1 MPYKN
6 SGGGGLLRNFA
17 LDLISNKTYDIDNRY
32 RPGAGVGAT
41 SIATRRAKLI
51 RATNCSGGVRCGRFF
66 QRIGIKPLGTNT
78 ILDVISQ
85 EEDIVPE
92 PKPPILIPVNPA
104 VPTLYNYS
112 PKLDSSN
119 PLIQF
124 TVVTGQGELDGNYT
138 TQSSSQYQQGS
149 ALYFSAAAAFGQLVN
164 GSFYW
169 HSIGYNEYNSSTGLY
184 NTSFSNPSET
194 TNINGNTV
202 YGAWLQIT
210 LPYSLQLT
218 SYSIGPRTNYLSRAP
233 NTWYI
238 VGRNL
243 DTDPWI
249 IIDSESGQSFSNA
262 IKYYNLPTNNAI
274 FTTYRIVVTAV
285 SVGGDVVNM
294 IMQLYGN
301 KVIYQ

>member
-1 MPYKN
+1 M
-6 SGGGGLLRNFA
+6 
-17 LDLISNKTYDIDNRY
+17 
-32 RPGAGVGAT
+32 
-41 SIATRRAKLI
+41 I

-78 ILDVISQ
+78 ILNVISQ
-85 EEDIVPE
+85 EEDIVPT
-92 PKPPILIPVNPA
+92 PKPPILITVNPA
-104 VPTLYNYS
+104 VPTLYPNYS
-112 PKLDSSN
+112 PIVDSSN

-124 TVVTGQGELDGNYT
+124 TVVNGQGELDGNYT
-138 TQSSSQYQQGS
+138 TQSSSQNEPS
-149 ALYFSAAAAFGQLVN
+149 SNLFFSAAAAFGQPVN
-164 GSFYW
+164 PDIYW
-169 HSIGYNEYNSSTGLY
+169 HSVDSTEYNSSTGLY
-184 NTSFSNPSET
+184 NQGFSNPSET

-210 LPYSLQLT
+210 LPYNLQLT

-238 VGRNL
+238 VGRNS

-285 SVGGDVVNM
+285 YSNCVNM
-294 IMQLYGN
+294 IMQLAGN

>member
-85 EEDIVPE
+85 EEDIVPG
-92 PKPPILIPVNPA
+92 PKPPILITVNPA
-104 VPTLYNYS
+104 VPTLYPNYS
-112 PKLDSSN
+112 PILDSSN

-124 TVVTGQGELDGNYT
+124 TVVNGQGELDGNYT
-138 TQSSSQYQQGS
+138 TQSSSQLGPGS
-149 ALYFSAAAAFGQLVN
+149 NLNWSAAAAFGQIVN
-164 GSFYW
+164 GSIYW
-169 HSIGYNEYNSSTGLY
+169 HSVDSNEYNSSTGLY
-184 NTSFSNPSET
+184 NTSFSPPET

-210 LPYSLQLT
+210 LPYNLQLT
-218 SYSIGPRTNYLSRAP
+218 SYSIGPRNGYNQRAP

-262 IKYYNLPTNNAI
+262 IKDYNLPTNNAI
-274 FTTYRIVVTAV
+274 FTTYRIVVTV
-285 SVGGDVVNM
+285 VYSNCVNM
-294 IMQLYGN
+294 IMQLAGN

>member
-6 SGGGGLLRNFA
+6 SGGGGFLRNFA
-17 LDLISNKTYDIDNRY
+17 IELISNKTYDIDNRY

-51 RATNCSGGVRCGRFF
+51 RATNCSGGFRCGRFF
-66 QRIGIKPLGTNT
+66 QRLTMKPLGTNT

-85 EEDIVPE
+85 EENVVPG
-92 PKPPILIPVNPA
+92 PKPPILITVNPA
-104 VPTLYNYS
+104 VPILLNYS
-112 PKLDSSN
+112 PTLDTSN

-124 TVVTGQGELDGNYT
+124 TVVSDQGELDGNYT
-138 TQSSSQYQQGS
+138 TQSSSQFQRGS
-149 ALYFSAAAAFGQLVN
+149 ALRFTAAAAFGESVN
-164 GSFYW
+164 PSNYW
-169 HSIGYNEYNSSTGLY
+169 HSVDSNEYNSSTGIY
-184 NTSFSNPSET
+184 NTSFSPPET
-194 TNINGNTV
+194 TNINGSNV

-210 LPYSLQLT
+210 LPYNLQLT
-218 SYSIGPRTNYLSRAP
+218 SYSIGPRTNHNIRAP

-249 IIDSESGQSFSNA
+249 IIDSKSGQSFSNV
-262 IKYYNLPTNNAI
+262 IKDYNLPTNTRI
-274 FTTYRIVVTAV
+274 FTTYRIVITAV
-285 SVGGDVVNM
+285 SVGGNCVNM
-294 IMQLYGN
+294 VMQLYGN

>member
-6 SGGGGLLRNFA
+6 SGGGGFLRNFA
-17 LDLISNKTYDIDNRY
+17 LELISNKTYDIDNRY

-66 QRIGIKPLGTNT
+66 QRIGIKPLRTNT

-85 EEDIVPE
+85 EEDIVPT
-92 PKPPILIPVNPA
+92 PKPPILITVNPA
-104 VPTLYNYS
+104 VPILLNYN
-112 PKLDSSN
+112 PTLDSSN

-124 TVVTGQGELDGNYT
+124 TVVNGQGELNGNYT
-138 TQSSSQYQQGS
+138 TQSSSGYNGT
-149 ALYFSAAAAFGQLVN
+149 AGVFPAVAAFGQPVN
-164 GSFYW
+164 NDNYW
-169 HSIGYNEYNSSTGLY
+169 HSVDSNEYNNSTGLY
-184 NTSFSNPSET
+184 NTNFNPPET
-194 TNINGNTV
+194 TTINGSTV

-210 LPYSLQLT
+210 LPYNLQLT
-218 SYSIGPRTNYLSRAP
+218 SYSIGPRTGYNQRAP

-249 IIDSESGQSFSNA
+249 IIDSESGQSFSNNFNN
-262 IKYYNLPTNNAI
+262 YNLPTNNAI

-285 SVGGDVVNM
+285 SNGGNCVNM
-294 IMQLYGN
+294 VMQLAGN